1 MAICYVLV
9 EDFDA
14 DAEITAQVT
23 TSNGGSTRDTV
34 RIRLANTVIRLD
46 VTAAVD
52 PPTRG
57 GRMSLNLFVALVGP
71 SGSGKGAAEAVAA
84 EAVIF

>member
-52 PPTRG
+52 LIDVVTAV
-57 GRMSLNLFVALVGP
+57 L
-71 SGSGKGAAEAVAA
+71 AEIG
-84 EAVIF
+84 EAS